1 MLFFDAMISFCI
13 RLLGSIFLCFFATL
27 FCWAASPAQGQSA
40 SSRSAAEGP
49 IWQRN
54 NPQFEALP
62 LELSPQNH
70 LIVRAF
76 INGKPALLGV
86 DTGAP
91 VSAIAVS
98 RHQHYGLISISSTSK
113 LPPKLMI
120 NGALDAVGIAKS
132 LRIGALNLVDE
143 PMVAIDLGPDSRVAR
158 LRGEQEIDGILGADI
173 LFPTRAVLDC
183 QRRLLILN
191 LEPESETLTPG
202 VNYRGLRSVP
212 IHVSEGYNL
221 YVDGAINGAPARLMV
236 DTGAFATLLHRAFVE
251 RMKIPLHDTPFRSA
265 AVNLKMRDVQIAR
278 IRRLSV
284 GSIDILGHNVGV
296 MDLGGLIH
304 GGLLAGKHPVA
315 GLLGGELLQRH
326 HGIIDFGTRRLYLKG

>member
-1 MLFFDAMISFCI
+1 MISFWI
-13 RLLGSIFLCFFATL
+13 RLRRSIFLFFLATL
-27 FCWAASPAQGQSA
+27 FCWAAPSPAEGQSA
-40 SSRSAAEGP
+40 SRRSAAERT

-76 INGKPALLGV
+76 INGKLALLGV

-98 RHQHYGLISISSTSK
+98 RHRHYGLDSISSTSK

-120 NGALDAVGIAKS
+120 NGALDTVGIAKS

-143 PMVAIDLGPDSRVAR
+143 PMVAIDLGPESRSAR
-158 LRGEQEIDGILGADI
+158 LGEEEIDGILGADI

-183 QRRLLILN
+183 RRRLLILN
-191 LEPESETLTPG
+191 LEPQLEAITPG
-202 VNYRGLRSVP
+202 VDYRGMSSVP
-212 IHVSEGYNL
+212 IHVSDGYNL
-221 YVDGAINGAPARLMV
+221 YVDGAINGAPALLMV
-236 DTGAFATLLHRAFVE
+236 DTGAFATLLHRSFVK
-251 RMKIPLHDTPFRSA
+251 RMKIPLRDTPFRSA
-265 AVNLKMRDVQIAR
+265 AVNLNMRDVQIAR

-284 GSIDILGHNVGV
+284 GSVDIVGHNVGV
-296 MDLGGLIH
+296 IDLGGLIH
-304 GGLLAGKHPVA
+304 GGLLAGKRPVA
-315 GLLGGELLQRH
+315 GLLGSELLQRH

>member
-13 RLLGSIFLCFFATL
+13 RLLRSIFLCFLGTL

-40 SSRSAAEGP
+40 SRRLATEGT

-98 RHQHYGLISISSTSK
+98 RQRHYGLDSVSSSSK

-120 NGALDAVGIAKS
+120 NGALDTVGIAKS
-132 LRIGALNLVDE
+132 LRLGALNLVDE
-143 PMVAIDLGPDSRVAR
+143 PMVAIDLGSRTAR

-191 LEPESETLTPG
+191 LEPQSETLTPG
-202 VNYRGLRSVP
+202 VDYRGLRSVP

-221 YVDGAINGAPARLMV
+221 YVDGAINGAPALLMV
-236 DTGAFATLLHRAFVE
+236 DTGAFATLLHRSFVK
-251 RMKIPLHDTPFRSA
+251 RMKIPLRDTPFRSA

-284 GSIDILGHNVGV
+284 GSVEIVGHNVGV
-296 MDLGGLIH
+296 IDLGGLIH
-304 GGLLAGKHPVA
+304 GGLLAGKRPVA
-315 GLLGGELLQRH
+315 GLLGSELLQRH

>member
-1 MLFFDAMISFCI
+1 MSSLCI
-13 RLLGSIFLCFFATL
+13 RSLKTILPTLIVTAFCGAPSFAL
-27 FCWAASPAQGQSA
+27 SQPASHRAPSE
-40 SSRSAAEGP
+40 RT
-49 IWQRN
+49 IRQRE

-62 LELSPQNH
+62 LERSPQNH

-76 INGKPALLGV
+76 INGKSALLGV

-91 VSAIAVS
+91 VSAISAS
-98 RHQHYGLISISSTSK
+98 RRSYYGLTSIPGASK
-113 LPPKLMI
+113 LPPRLMI
-120 NGALDAVGIAKS
+120 NGAFSAVGIAKS

-143 PMVAIDLGPDSRVAR
+143 PMVAINLGPDSRAAR

-183 QRRLLILN
+183 QRQLLILN
-191 LEPESETLTPG
+191 LEPQSETITPG
-202 VNYRGLRSVP
+202 VDYSGFQSVP

-236 DTGAFATLLHRAFVE
+236 DTGAFATLLHRPFVK
-251 RMKIPLHDTPFRSA
+251 RMKIPLHDTPFSSA
-265 AVNLKMRDVQIAR
+265 AVNLNQRGVQIAR

-284 GSIDILGHNVGV
+284 GSVNIVGHNVGV
-296 MDLGGLIH
+296 IDLAGLIH
-304 GGLLAGKHPVA
+304 GGLLTGKHPVA